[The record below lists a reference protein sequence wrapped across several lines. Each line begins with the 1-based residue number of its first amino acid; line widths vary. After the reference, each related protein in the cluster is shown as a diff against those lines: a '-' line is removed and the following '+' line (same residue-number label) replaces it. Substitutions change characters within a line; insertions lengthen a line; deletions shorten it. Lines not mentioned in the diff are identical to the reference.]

1 MSDCCNQFGG
11 TIYLTVDGERFTP
24 SEGDITI
31 MPTNAEVEGLANQD
45 GSAAYKVSPR
55 LVRAEISFRQGCGFK
70 WADWM
75 LKCKVNATIV
85 EETNGRQHLFTGTR
99 FVGRPSLNMSSGEVT
114 GVAIEGGTYQYVA
127 G

>member
-99 FVGRPSLNMSSGEVT
+99 FVGRELGLLSAWHYNHRSNKVEFTL
-114 GVAIEGGTYQYVA
+114 
-127 G
+127 